1 MLILVHGIGNKEEWQ
16 AYNVNELRKSVE
28 KVCSLNFKNT
38 NYEFVIKMVDWKSLL
53 NNKQTKE
60 KV

>member
-53 NNKQTKE
+53 NNK
-60 KV
+60 